1 MPNENNIHLASGS
14 KGMSLDTKLKY
25 QPESKA
31 SFILNGILESPSGDY
46 PALSNE
52 LGTTIC
58 LQLPNKYSI
67 IGAKKLDGDEFVIF
81 STDDIGSEIGIYNE
95 VTCQYRTIV
104 NADCL
109 KFKTNYRI
117 KVEFRIFKGC
127 ERVIYF
133 TDTINTYRSM
143 NLDSTKDYFDDNGNF
158 DCSKLELSRSFNI
171 PGILLDRVNDGG
183 GSTPLGTYRFR
194 IRYLDADQNPTPW
207 MLLTAG
213 IPIVDDNLH
222 GDFYKIDGGFNLTSK
237 SDTQGGIPITNKS
250 IDLEIKNLD
259 QSFSFYQLAVLAR
272 IDGIGK
278 TLQGYILP
286 SRAIT
291 SIDTTYTYIGP
302 NESTDIKTDLTSL
315 TVDPGVIDIV
325 EAHSQIDNRLF
336 LANFSYDK
344 FDYSVFQRA
353 ANKIT
358 LEWVMDKVP
367 WNNDTVFLASGKF
380 PKAYTEHR
388 TFIADEVYAFGIRGH
403 NKKGWSTPVFHIPGR
418 AEIADPQLKNLG
430 NSNPHIRNKHTS
442 TFQTWDKQLLNVVD
456 RGLLDVDNKNPH
468 AQYNNDTGQVDIWDV
483 KHLSLSPGDAVER
496 WKVYNTAIQQSSQNR
511 GYMAYHESNE
521 DYPNTEDCD
530 GNRIYPT
537 GKIRHH
543 RFPDRT
549 LVGLYTIE
557 NEYIHP
563 LATGGTELLD
573 TREVEE
579 QNTFL
584 NILGF
589 RPDLDLFYSSLPQSI
604 LDEFQTWEIVVAIRN
619 EADKTVLDGGYLST
633 GHNAVDKEYD
643 STSGGVWFDEL
654 KIINKLN
661 LLNPIDPIGFTF
673 TLNDKRNDRYSEF
686 RSLKTLFNK
695 QYLNGTYYKHE
706 LAFDADYKQDKLF
719 IAPDGGPHLIPE
731 LVLNAGIKIFGSQS
745 VGNEIR
751 FLDYSARNH
760 TIPSLLGADFNITF
774 KNRLINQSIYLS
786 DFIPTLAKDY
796 KPIFASQEKSYTL
809 ATLASKKVVNR
820 FFNNSIFVSNT
831 EDPIISCP
839 IFLESQTFNF
849 NIFDNSKPYL
859 YTKYAYASIKRIA
872 DPYSSLSNLQYRPTN
887 SWYTQYSEKK
897 PQGPLAVPS
906 YKVSFS
912 GDGFITK
919 VATTLKKQSLPYGDD
934 LEKINIDGQYIVGFY
949 ESEINGEMRN
959 EASTTESK
967 YIKKNLNLVDTDQL
981 YQHIKLIDITGTTS
995 PYYLTKE
1002 YWGYNPDYSGV
1013 SDETAFFPLPI
1024 SYDYCSKCDNR
1035 FPFRIRYSEKSF
1047 QDQTIDRY
1055 KIFYTGNFTDLPG
1068 DTLPI
1073 NNLFVDKN
1081 ELYAHTPKAL
1091 YFVPTRQQSLQ
1102 SNEATIFIGT
1112 GEIFAVPPRRLV
1124 SLNYAYGGSIDPF
1137 ATVPTE
1143 FGTCFID
1150 SLSGKV
1156 FMLQEGLKE
1165 ISNDGFRNFFENN
1178 LGLTL
1183 SNQCKK
1189 EYGQDYFI
1197 KSPTNFNG
1205 IGYTATYDTRYRRL
1219 ILHKRDFEIID
1230 PTLFNFTTRGLL
1242 RKDGI
1247 HTERLDDP
1255 KYFIN
1260 KSWTLSYSFPHQ
1272 SWTSFHSYFPD
1283 NLWNS
1288 ESNFFASTASGFI
1301 HEHNVG
1307 PYQTYYDGIKKDF
1320 ILELISNPS
1329 PLTTKK
1335 FEPVTLIHDTQILDP
1350 VTNTY
1355 LDLYDTTFDRAIFYG
1370 SDVSTGLVDIK
1381 PQTLF
1386 SSVID
1391 PSSIRSER
1399 KGREIHLNKISDLV
1413 TADVPLFTT
1422 DWNLI
1427 QNNYYIDKVVNPFAF
1442 NNKQSMFN
1450 NSRLVDQFMA
1460 SRLFFKPKENI
1471 KMTFESLITQYKP
1484 FTR

>member
-1 MPNENNIHLASGS
+1 MPNDNNVHLTSAS

-158 DCSKLELSRSFNI
+158 DCTRLDISRPFSIPCINLERINS
-171 PGILLDRVNDGG
+171 GG
-183 GSTPLGTYRFR
+183 GFTPLGTYRFR

-207 MLLTAG
+207 VNLTPGML
-213 IPIVDDNLH
+213 VDNGNLQ
-222 GDFYKIDGGFNLTSK
+222 GDFYTINGGFNLISK
-237 SDTQGGIPITNKS
+237 SETQGGIPITNKS
-250 IDLEIKNLD
+250 IELSIQGLD
-259 QSFSFYQLAVLAR
+259 QSFAYYQLGVLAR
-272 IDGIGK
+272 IDGVGK
-278 TLQGYILP
+278 TQQAYILQP
-286 SRAIT
+286 VSIT
-291 SIDTTYTYIGP
+291 SIDTKYTYLGP
-302 NESTDIKTDLTSL
+302 NTSTDIKTDLTSL
-315 TVDPGVIDIV
+315 TVDSGVIDIV

-344 FDYSVFQRA
+344 FDYSLFQQS
-353 ANKIT
+353 ANLITIDWEVAKI
-358 LEWVMDKVP
+358 P
-367 WNNDTVFLASGKF
+367 WNNQGNLISGSGKY
-380 PKAYTEHR
+380 PIVYTNFR
-388 TFIADEVYAFGIRGH
+388 TFIADEIYALGIKGH
-403 NKKGWSTPVFHIPGR
+403 HKKGWSTPVFHIPGR

-430 NSNPHIRNKHTS
+430 NSNPHIRNQHTS

-456 RGLLDVDNKNPH
+456 RGPLDVDNKNPH
-468 AQYNNDTGQVDIWDV
+468 ALYNNNTGQVDIWDV
-483 KHLSLSPGDAVER
+483 KHLGLKVGDAVER
-496 WKVYNTAIQQSSQNR
+496 WKVYNTAIQKSSQNR
-511 GYMAYHESNE
+511 GYMAYHESNV
-521 DYPNTEDCD
+521 DYPNIEDCSD
-530 GNRIYPT
+530 NPKRIYPT

-549 LVGLYTIE
+549 LVGLYSV
-557 NEYIHP
+557 NQEYIHP
-563 LATGGTELLD
+563 LGDDGIPKYLD
-573 TREVEE
+573 ARTDSE
-579 QNTFL
+579 QTTYV
-584 NILGF
+584 NILGIS
-589 RPDLDLFYSSLPQSI
+589 PDLDSFYASIPDSI
-604 LDEFQTWEIVVAIRN
+604 LNEFESWEIVVAIRDEPN
-619 EADKTVLDGGYLST
+619 KTVIDGGYLTTTQFALGETNYNNTSF
-633 GHNAVDKEYD
+633 AAFVDLGQTAGKE
-643 STSGGVWFDEL
+643 
-654 KIINKLN
+654 
-661 LLNPIDPIGFTF
+661 
-673 TLNDKRNDRYSEF
+673 DRYSEF
-686 RSLKTLFNK
+686 RSLKTLFNT
-695 QYLNGTYYKHE
+695 QFLNGTYYKNE
-706 LAFDADYKQDKLF
+706 LEFPLKNDYN
-719 IAPDGGPHLIPE
+719 AV
-731 LVLNAGIKIFGSQS
+731 VLYKCNIFGDFAN
-745 VGNEIR
+745 GNQIR
-751 FLDYSARNH
+751 FYDYSARNPQVPLIDSKFYH
-760 TIPSLLGADFNITF
+760 ILF
-774 KNRLINQSIYLS
+774 KNRLIKNSTFLA
-786 DFIPTLAKDY
+786 DFIPTFSADY
-796 KPIFASQEKSYTL
+796 DNHYDCANLSYTYT
-809 ATLASKKVVNR
+809 TLNNR
-820 FFNNSIFVSNT
+820 KIINKWFNNSMFVSNT
-831 EDPIISCP
+831 EDPIISGLL
-839 IFLESQTFNF
+839 FNGSQTFT
-849 NIFDNSKPYL
+849 NSILNSGYKQNDISL
-859 YTKYAYASIKRIA
+859 SYASIKRIA
-872 DPYSSLSNLQYRPTN
+872 DPYSSLSNIQYRTTN
-887 SWYTQYSEKK
+887 SCYKRYSEKYSK
-897 PQGPLAVPS
+897 IPGGKSS
-906 YKVSFS
+906 YISLFA
-912 GDGFITK
+912 GDGFISK
-919 VATTLKKQSLPYGDD
+919 VDVTLKKQSRPF
-934 LEKINIDGQYIVGFY
+934 ESEEEINIDGFYISGFY
-949 ESEINGEMRN
+949 ESEINGDLRN
-959 EASTTESK
+959 DASGEETK
-967 YIKKNLNLVDTDQL
+967 YIKDNPNKVDIDQL
-981 YQHIKLIDITGTTS
+981 YLHIKL
-995 PYYLTKE
+995 PNENNKYFLTKE
-1002 YWGYNPDYSGV
+1002 FWGYNPDFSGV
-1013 SDETAFFPLPI
+1013 SDEIAFFPLPTT
-1024 SYDYCSKCDNR
+1024 YDYCSKCDNR
-1035 FPFRIRYSEKSF
+1035 FPFRIKYSEKSF

-1068 DTLPI
+1068 DTLAI

-1247 HTERLDDP
+1247 HTERLDNP
-1255 KYFIN
+1255 EYFIN

-1283 NLWNS
+1283 HLWNS

-1320 ILELISNPS
+1320 VVELISNPA
-1329 PLTTKK
+1329 PLSTKK
-1335 FEPVTLIHDTQILDP
+1335 FEPITLIHDTQILNTL
-1350 VTNTY
+1350 TNTY
-1355 LDLYDTTFDRAIFYG
+1355 LDLYDITFDRAIFYG
-1370 SDVSTGLVDIK
+1370 TDVSTGFVDIK

-1386 SSVID
+1386 SSVTD
-1391 PSSIRSER
+1391 SDSIRFER
-1399 KGREIHLNKISDLV
+1399 KGREIHINNITNFI

-1427 QNNYYIDKVVNPFAF
+1427 QNDYFIDKVVNPFAF

-1450 NSRLVDQFMA
+1450 NSRLTDQFMA

-1484 FTR
+1484 FIR

>member
-1 MPNENNIHLASGS
+1 MPNDNNVHLTSAS

-171 PGILLDRVNDGG
+171 PGIELLRVNDYGG
-183 GSTPLGTYRFR
+183 YTPLGTYRFR

-207 MLLTAG
+207 VLLTPG
-213 IPIVDDNLH
+213 IPIVDDTLH
-222 GDFYKIDGGFNLTSK
+222 GDFFQIDGGFNLTSK
-237 SDTQGGIPITNKS
+237 SETLGGVPITNKS
-250 IDLEIKNLD
+250 IELNILNLD
-259 QSFSFYQLAVLAR
+259 SNFSYYQLAVLAR

-278 TLQGYILP
+278 TLQAYILQP
-286 SRAIT
+286 QAIN
-291 SIDTTYTYIGP
+291 SDSDIYSYVGP
-302 NESTDIKTDLTSL
+302 NEAIDIKTDLTSI

-344 FDYSVFQRA
+344 FDYSIFQKA
-353 ANKIT
+353 ANNIT
-358 LEWVMDKVP
+358 LQWRASPVEW
-367 WNNDTVFLASGKF
+367 NGEIEFSASGKY
-380 PKAYTEHR
+380 PKVYTEYR
-388 TFIADEVYAFGIRGH
+388 TYVGDEIYAFGIRGH
-403 NKKGWSTPVFHIPGR
+403 HKKGWSTPVFHIPGR
-418 AEIADPQLKNLG
+418 EIITDQQLINLG
-430 NSNPHIRNKHTS
+430 NSNLHIRNKHNS
-442 TFQTWDKQLLNVVD
+442 SSSSWDKQLLNVVD
-456 RGLLDVDNKNPH
+456 RGPLDIDNKNPN
-468 AQYNNDTGQVDIWDV
+468 AQYNNDASQIDIWDV
-483 KHLSLSPGDAVER
+483 RHLGLEVGDTIER
-496 WKVYNTAIQQSSQNR
+496 WKVYNTAINFSSSIY
-511 GYMAYHESNE
+511 GLMAYHESNK

-530 GNRIYPT
+530 GNRIYPI

-549 LVGLYTIE
+549 LVGLHNTTEEFEHSI
-557 NEYIHP
+557 N
-563 LATGGTELLD
+563 LTGDAASVALLD
-573 TREVEE
+573 ERSEDSFS
-579 QNTFL
+579 TFVTV
-584 NILGF
+584 LGF
-589 RPDLDLFYSSLPQSI
+589 QPDLDVFYTSIPKEI
-604 LDEFQTWEIVVAIRN
+604 LDQFQSWEIMVGVRN
-619 EADKTVLDGGYLST
+619 ESDKTVLDGGYLTTST
-633 GHNAVDKEYD
+633 NAINKTFD
-643 STSGGVWFDEL
+643 STSGGVFFDTLEICREL
-654 KIINKLN
+654 VNIGDVTQI
-661 LLNPIDPIGFTF
+661 LL
-673 TLNDKRNDRYSEF
+673 KESKNDRYVEF

-695 QYLNGTYYKHE
+695 QFLNGTYYKNE
-706 LAFDADYKQDKLF
+706 LQYKHSYTPNDLILKQG
-719 IAPDGGPHLIPE
+719 IA
-731 LVLNAGIKIFGSQS
+731 IFGDEGL
-745 VGNEIR
+745 GNKIY
-751 FLDYSARNH
+751 FFDYSAHNPFVP
-760 TIPSLLGADFNITF
+760 IITGVDKHINF
-774 KNRLINQSIYLS
+774 KNRAINNSIYLS
-786 DFIPTLAKDY
+786 DFVPTFAKDF
-796 KPIFASQEKSYTL
+796 KEIFLSQEKSYTYS
-809 ATLASKKVVNR
+809 TLNSKKVVNR
-820 FFNNSIFVSNT
+820 WFNNSIFVSAV
-831 EDPIISCP
+831 EDPTISCFLFRDSNTFTFK
-839 IFLESQTFNF
+839 IFNDISPNHV
-849 NIFDNSKPYL
+849 
-859 YTKYAYASIKRIA
+859 TKFSYSNIKRIT
-872 DPYSSLSNLQYRPTN
+872 DPYSSLYNIQYRPTN
-887 SWYTQYSEKK
+887 SYYNKYGYK
-897 PQGPLAVPS
+897 PKPKFPGSKPNYFPS
-906 YKVSFS
+906 HS
-912 GDGFITK
+912 GDAFITR
-919 VATTLKKQSLPYGDD
+919 VGTTLKKQSVPYDPDD
-934 LEKINIDGQYIVGFY
+934 ELNVDGEYIVAFY
-949 ESEINGEMRN
+949 ESEINGDLRHEG
-959 EASTTESK
+959 STEDSK
-967 YIKKNLNLVDTDQL
+967 YIKKSLHDINTDFL
-981 YQHIKLIDITGTTS
+981 YNHIKKVDKDGTGK
-995 PYYLTKE
+995 YFLTKE
-1002 YWGYNPDYSGV
+1002 FWGYNPDYSGV
-1013 SDETAFFPLPI
+1013 SDETVAFPLPI
-1024 SYDYCSKCDNR
+1024 TYDYCSKCDNR
-1035 FPFRIRYSEKSF
+1035 FPFRIKYSEKSF
-1047 QDQTIDRY
+1047 QDQIIDRY
-1055 KIFYTGNFTDLPG
+1055 KIFYTNNFTDLPG
-1068 DTLPI
+1068 DTLAI

-1197 KSPTNFNG
+1197 KSPTSFNG
-1205 IGYTATYDTRYRRL
+1205 IGYIATYDTRYRRL

-1247 HTERLDDP
+1247 HTERLDNP
-1255 KYFIN
+1255 EYFIN

-1283 NLWNS
+1283 HLWNS

-1320 ILELISNPS
+1320 VVELISNPA
-1329 PLTTKK
+1329 PLSTKK
-1335 FEPVTLIHDTQILDP
+1335 FEPITLIHDTQILNTL
-1350 VTNTY
+1350 TNTY
-1355 LDLYDTTFDRAIFYG
+1355 LDLYDITFDRAIFYG
-1370 SDVSTGLVDIK
+1370 TDVSTGFVDIK

-1386 SSVID
+1386 SSVTD
-1391 PSSIRSER
+1391 SDSIRFER
-1399 KGREIHLNKISDLV
+1399 KGREIHINNITNFI

-1427 QNNYYIDKVVNPFAF
+1427 QNDYFIDKVVNPFAF

-1450 NSRLVDQFMA
+1450 NSRLTDQFMA

-1484 FTR
+1484 FIR